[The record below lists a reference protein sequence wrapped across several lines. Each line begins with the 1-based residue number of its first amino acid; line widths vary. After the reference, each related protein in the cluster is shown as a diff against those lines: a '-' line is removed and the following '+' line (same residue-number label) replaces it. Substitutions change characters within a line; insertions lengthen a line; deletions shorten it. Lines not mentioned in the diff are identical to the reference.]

1 MEGDAMNI
9 TRKVGNKI
17 LALLIS
23 LLYSISIKDSQSGMW
38 IMKKSFVSK
47 IRLKSDDMSMSE
59 EIKIIAFKFFHLSKL
74 MGYIAGELARLN

>member
-59 EIKIIAFKFFHLSKL
+59 EIKIIA
-74 MGYIAGELARLN
+74 